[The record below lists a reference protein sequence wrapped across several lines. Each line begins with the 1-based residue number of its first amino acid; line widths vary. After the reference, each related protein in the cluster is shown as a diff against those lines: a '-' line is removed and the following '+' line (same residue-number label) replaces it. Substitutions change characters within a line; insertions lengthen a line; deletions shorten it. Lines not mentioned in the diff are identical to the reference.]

1 IENTRH
7 LALGSARAEVN
18 EDAST
23 MEEEL
28 ERWMLH
34 DCSAYLDARSP
45 NEMKHLLERFRAT
58 LGKNVTVTPTV
69 TIRSLDRVWT
79 AFVKRWNL
87 KGCEAYE
94 SMLQRREADH
104 ARLFVGDLAAQVCSL
119 SREAGRRC
127 CVARLDD
134 GCPRCRERGFS
145 RPDHE
150 KWRRVLEAVPVTGVE
165 RKVIGRYQQTL
176 NEARRDGRLRPLRD
190 PSLVRVWM
198 LRPQRGRDMGISSVV
213 DREWG
218 ESRRGMDSVAHGK
231 FDHR

>member
-104 ARLFVGDLAAQVCSL
+104 ARLSVGDLAAQVCL
-119 SREAGRRC
+119 GKQVADAASRAWTTGVRAVASGVSRDRTMKSGVAFWRRC
-127 CVARLDD
+127 LLL
-134 GCPRCRERGFS
+134 EWRG
-145 RPDHE
+145 
-150 KWRRVLEAVPVTGVE
+150 K
-165 RKVIGRYQQTL
+165 
-176 NEARRDGRLRPLRD
+176 
-190 PSLVRVWM
+190 
-198 LRPQRGRDMGISSVV
+198 
-213 DREWG
+213 
-218 ESRRGMDSVAHGK
+218 
-231 FDHR
+231 